1 MLFTVALKDNK
12 AFNRCFKTGNYCS
25 CSMVTA
31 YFTQNGT
38 AQSRVGISVSKKV
51 GNAVARNRA
60 KRIIRA
66 AYRLHESSFPI
77 GCDIVFVAREDING
91 KKEQDISAFI
101 EKRLLPV
108 LAEPEA
114 FKKRSGNKRRKKT
127 DKGGKFAKPEKSADK
142 Q

>member
-1 MLFTVALKDNK
+1 
-12 AFNRCFKTGNYCS
+12 
-25 CSMVTA
+25 MVTA

-101 EKRLLPV
+101 EKGCCPYLPNLRLSRGAAVINAEKRLTRAVNSPSPKSLPINS
-108 LAEPEA
+108 
-114 FKKRSGNKRRKKT
+114 KYII
-127 DKGGKFAKPEKSADK
+127 
-142 Q
+142 